1 MQGHVMGFAV
11 ATGQLRFQAVL
22 LEWIA
27 LLAGL
32 CSAGAVD
39 CTVPPCGAS
48 GCAPTLGRATG

>member
-1 MQGHVMGFAV
+1 MGFAV

-22 LEWIA
+22 LAWMA

-32 CSAGAVD
+32 CSPGAVD
-39 CTVPPCGAS
+39 CAVPPCGAS